1 MDLKPTPPSS
11 SSPNDDEIK
20 PGIDTQ
26 PAVSGIITPGS
37 TVTPANMPASV
48 ASDQESVG
56 TTPAAGTTLPPPAKS
71 RKKIKAVALAIV
83 LAVLILGAGSAAA
96 YVGYYLPNKPENVLG
111 KALVNTFSKDVTSVA
126 FEGELSA
133 EDKNGKA
140 AAGASTFSGATAA
153 SGAFQLKADVDL
165 LVTTISADL
174 RSTDGKSLFV
184 KVGGLKGL
192 DGMLGESESMYGPLI
207 QQVDNQWFEVNESLI
222 KQATQNKLDTKLSD
236 ADRQKLT
243 DAYKAHQFLVVT
255 DALSGQSIKGVAC
268 YHYKLG
274 IDKTELKAFAK
285 AVKDAKVET
294 LKLDDTDLS
303 RFNKEVGSANFNRV
317 KTDIWITKNDKKIKQ
332 LLATGTEDNQ
342 TYALRFTI
350 IDYNKQVKV
359 DKPSG
364 AKSIM
369 ELLGPILGSDAED
382 STTTQTL
389 MNDVQGLST
398 VR

>member
-1 MDLKPTPPSS
+1 
-11 SSPNDDEIK
+11 
-20 PGIDTQ
+20 
-26 PAVSGIITPGS
+26 
-37 TVTPANMPASV
+37 
-48 ASDQESVG
+48 